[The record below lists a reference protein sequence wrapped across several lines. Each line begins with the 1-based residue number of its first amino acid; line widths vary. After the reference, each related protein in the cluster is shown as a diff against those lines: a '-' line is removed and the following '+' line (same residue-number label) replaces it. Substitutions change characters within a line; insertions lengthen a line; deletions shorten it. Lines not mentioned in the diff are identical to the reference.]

1 MYARPRMRATA
12 QIGPTIAPASFA
24 LELLD
29 AGAGVGVVVVAVT
42 VDDVLELV
50 VDGGRLMVLLGGWL
64 KAEVGNAPVTV
75 EQSARC
81 IPRFF
86 ALKTRTW
93 ARR

>member
-29 AGAGVGVVVVAVT
+29 AGAGVAVVVAVT

-50 VDGGRLMVLLGGWL
+50 VDRERPMVLLVGWV
-64 KAEVGNAPVTV
+64 KAEVGNAPDTV
-75 EQSARC
+75 EQSARS

-86 ALKTRTW
+86 SFKTRTW